1 METFLTPIVIIPLM
15 IFLGFGGVIAP
26 MLLPFF
32 IKDEFKDQFESK
44 LEVWQT
50 PYLYQ
55 AKWFKPK
62 GVMIQRV
69 ALMVWV
75 PAIIYGIYFW
85 LSGGLDG
92 IQVTAP

>member
-1 METFLTPIVIIPLM
+1 MENFLTPFVIIPLM
-15 IFLGFGGVIAP
+15 IFVGFGGIVAP

-55 AKWFKPK
+55 SKWFKPK
-62 GVMIQRV
+62 GIMIQRI
-69 ALMVWV
+69 ALMVWGL
-75 PAIIYGIYFW
+75 AIIFGIY
-85 LSGGLDG
+85 LGLLGGLDG
-92 IQVTAP
+92 MQLTTP